1 MTIWFTLW
9 VCRYP
14 HRGAKERKRLEVE
27 LWNPSPQADEHF
39 RGHRMRHGDT
49 DAADAQEDGGS
60 HIIRLNQIYDLS
72 AYKFWTKIFS
82 YDSSPCHPNAVKHFE
97 VALPTSPIGRSTRS
111 LFLPPNLAA
120 TRSDL
125 TPSRRRT
132 SQPRI
137 DKLPPSTTRWLRPIH
152 LEKIKK

>member
-14 HRGAKERKRLEVE
+14 HSGAKERKRLEVE

-39 RGHRMRHGDT
+39 RGHRMRHWDT

-60 HIIRLNQIYDLS
+60 HIIRLIQIT
-72 AYKFWTKIFS
+72 AFIFWQKIIWCN
-82 YDSSPCHPNAVKHFE
+82 SSPFQANAVKHFE
-97 VALPTSPIGRSTRS
+97 VVLPSSPIGKSTRS
-111 LFLPPNLAA
+111 LFLSPNLAA

-132 SQPRI
+132 SQPGT
-137 DKLPPSTTRWLRPIH
+137 DKLPPSTTRWLRPIR
-152 LEKIKK
+152 LEK